1 MEHAKQ
7 AFSSRANPKQNEK
20 CHPILHW
27 HQSKYKIHQSQTG
40 SHVAIG
46 ISGGIAGAEMRT
58 AIGSTPA
65 PGAAVGTVAG
75 FAVGSVA
82 FEKNCNKIEGIKMS
96 LVHK

>member
-1 MEHAKQ
+1 
-7 AFSSRANPKQNEK
+7 
-20 CHPILHW
+20 
-27 HQSKYKIHQSQTG
+27 
-40 SHVAIG
+40 
-46 ISGGIAGAEMRT
+46 MRT